1 MFHLLLVMSEKFRST
16 VKRRKVLMTV
26 GGGLGAALAGCT
38 GRGQNNSGSGGTQ
51 SGNGGSSSGN
61 GESNEPQFQT
71 DPDEIYGNPVRKT
84 PEDSDEWVDPDT
96 LNFAY
101 VPTEDPQALEEAFQP
116 VIERIESETGKD
128 VEYFGGQTYASLVEA
143 MRSGRLHIGGF
154 GASALVFAVNLSG
167 AQPFTAGADIETD
180 SIGYFSMTITKPDSG
195 IEKPEDLTGKTVGHA
210 DPGSTSGNLLP
221 RAAWTRQL
229 DIEPGKDYEVKY
241 TGGHDQS
248 VLAVHND
255 DLIAA
260 HVSSGSGRRAMLAH
274 DIEEEGIGVQSGSV
288 ENIENFDIIWKSGQI
303 PSTAFSNWYK
313 LHPDVKESVRSAMV
327 GYEFDGAMKEKFGPQ
342 YYKEIDYIEDYQTPR
357 DILAFEGIEFTED
370 ELSEL

>member
-1 MFHLLLVMSEKFRST
+1 MSEKFRST

-61 GESNEPQFQT
+61 GESDEPQFQT

-195 IEKPEDLTGKTVGHA
+195 IEKPDDLKGKSVGHA

-288 ENIENFDIIWKSGQI
+288 ENIENFDIICKSGQI

>member
-1 MFHLLLVMSEKFRST
+1 M
-16 VKRRKVLMTV
+16 
-26 GGGLGAALAGCT
+26 LAGCT
-38 GRGQNNSGSGGTQ
+38 SNTQNESGGGGADSGSGRT
-51 SGNGGSSSGN
+51 SSSSG
-61 GESNEPQFQT
+61 GTDEPQFQG
-71 DPDEIYGNPVRKT
+71 DPDEIFGNPVRKT

-101 VPTEDPQALEEAFQP
+101 VPTEDPQALKEAFQP
-116 VIERIESETGKD
+116 VIKRIEEETGKN

-143 MRSGRLHIGGF
+143 MRSGRLHVGGF
-154 GASALVFAVNLSG
+154 GGAATVFAVNLAG
-167 AQPFTAGADIETD
+167 AQPFTAGADIESD
-180 SIGYFSMTITKPDSG
+180 SIGYFSMTITRPDTDIG
-195 IEKPEDLTGKTVGHA
+195 EPGDLVGRTVGHA

-229 DIEPGKDYEVKY
+229 EIQPGKDYNVKY

-248 VLAVHND
+248 VLAVHNG
-255 DLIAA
+255 DLPAA

-274 DIEEEGIGVQSGSV
+274 DIEEEGIGVQTGSY
-288 ENIENFDIIWKSGQI
+288 ENIENFDIVWRSQDI
-303 PSTAFSNWYK
+303 PSSAFSNWYK
-313 LHPDVKESVRSAMV
+313 LHPDLKESVRSAML

-357 DILAFEGIEFTED
+357 DILAFQDIEFTEE

>member
-1 MFHLLLVMSEKFRST
+1 MADRFRGRMR
-16 VKRRKVLMTV
+16 RRKVLTTV
-26 GGGLGAALAGCT
+26 CGGIGAALAGCT
-38 GRGQNNSGSGGTQ
+38 GSA
-51 SGNGGSSSGN
+51 
-61 GESNEPQFQT
+61 ENEPESGDTSSDSDGSDSSNGSDGSDGSDESQFQS

-116 VIERIESETGKD
+116 IIERIEAETGKD

-143 MRSGRLHIGGF
+143 MRSGRLHVGGF

-180 SIGYFSMTITKPDSG
+180 SIGYFSMTITRPETDIG
-195 IEKPEDLTGKTVGHA
+195 EPEDLVDRTVGHA

-229 DIEPGKDYEVKY
+229 DIEPGEDYEVKY

-248 VLAVHND
+248 VLSVHNG
-255 DLIAA
+255 DLPAA

-274 DIEEEGIGVQSGSV
+274 NIEDEGIGVQTGSY
-288 ENIENFDIIWKSGQI
+288 ENIENFDIVWRSGDI
-303 PSTAFSNWYK
+303 PSSAFANWYK
-313 LHPDVKESVRSAMV
+313 LHPDIKESVRSAMV

-342 YYKEIDYIEDYQTPR
+342 YYKEIDYVEDYQTPR
-357 DILAFEGIEFTED
+357 DILAFEGIEFTEE

>member
-1 MFHLLLVMSEKFRST
+1 MSEKFSST
-16 VKRRKVLMTV
+16 VKRRKVLVTV
-26 GGGLGAALAGCT
+26 GGGLGALAGCT
-38 GRGQNNSGSGGTQ
+38 GREQNNSGSGGTQ

-61 GESNEPQFQT
+61 GESDEPQFQT

-180 SIGYFSMTITKPDSG
+180 SIGYFSMTITSPESE
-195 IEKPEDLTGKTVGHA
+195 IEEPEDLVGQTVGHA

-229 DIEPGKDYEVKY
+229 EIEPGEDYEVKY

-248 VLAVHND
+248 VLAVHNG
-255 DLIAA
+255 DLPAA

-274 DIEEEGIGVQSGSV
+274 NIEEEGIGVQTGSY
-288 ENIENFDIIWKSGQI
+288 ENIENFNIIWRSGQI

-313 LHPDVKESVRSAMV
+313 LHPDVKESVRSAMLE
-327 GYEFDGAMKEKFGPQ
+327 YEFDGAMKEKFGPQ

-357 DILAFEGIEFTED
+357 DILAFEGIEFTEE